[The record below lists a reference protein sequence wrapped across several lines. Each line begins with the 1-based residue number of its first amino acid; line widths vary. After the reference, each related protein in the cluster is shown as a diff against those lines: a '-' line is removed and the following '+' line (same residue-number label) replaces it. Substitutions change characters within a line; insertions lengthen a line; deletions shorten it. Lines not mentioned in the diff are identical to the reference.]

1 MQLTVLK
8 LITNRIGPL
17 KMAEYLVRTTVSR
30 LTKHQME
37 FQLPHMAN
45 PVSIRTGTSDMQ
57 VFHDIFIWA
66 EYSFLKPVS
75 ERIMILD
82 IGANVGYSSTYF
94 ASIYPKCEVIA
105 VELMH
110 SNFEQLSRN
119 TAFLGERIRTV
130 EAAVWSHNDGVSI
143 ADDTFRDGD
152 AWSHHASEA
161 TDGQRRVPS
170 ITMLDLMRE
179 HAMPHVNV
187 CKIDIEGA
195 EYELFADGNREWTNH
210 CDVILLE
217 IHEDLATFDIVAAM
231 QADGFH
237 SFTAHELTIFYR
249 DAEAAKRFIK
259 AEFIVD
265 VKASEAVG
273 KRAA

>member
-1 MQLTVLK
+1 MELTVLK
-8 LITNRIGPL
+8 LITNKIGPF
-17 KMAEYLVRTTVSR
+17 KMAEYLIRTTISR
-30 LTKHQME
+30 ITKCQMQ
-37 FQLPHMAN
+37 FKLPQMAN
-45 PVSIRTGTSDMQ
+45 PVAIRTGMSDMQ
-57 VFHDIFIWA
+57 VFHDIFIWG
-66 EYSFLKPVS
+66 EYSFLKPVV
-75 ERIMILD
+75 EHTTVLD

-94 ASIYPKCEVIA
+94 AGIYPQCEVVA

-110 SNFEQLSRN
+110 SNFEQLNRN
-119 TAFLGERIRTV
+119 TAFLGKRITTL

-161 TDGQRRVPS
+161 KDGKSLVPS
-170 ITMLDLMRE
+170 ITMFDLMQK
-179 HAMPHVNV
+179 HAMPRVNI

-195 EYELFADGNREWTNH
+195 EFELFATGNRRWVDN

-231 QADGFH
+231 HADGFN

-249 DAEAAKRFIK
+249 DAAVAKRFIRD
-259 AEFIVD
+259 EFLVD
-265 VKASEAVG
+265 EIAPQRV

>member
-8 LITNRIGPL
+8 LNTERIGPL
-17 KMAEYLVRTTVSR
+17 KMAEYLVRTTISR
-30 LTKHQME
+30 LTKYQME
-37 FQLPHMAN
+37 FQLPNMAN
-45 PVSIRTGTSDMQ
+45 PVAIRTGMSDMQ
-57 VFHDIFIWA
+57 VFHDIFIWG
-66 EYSFLKPVS
+66 EYGFLKPFH
-75 ERIMILD
+75 EQTNLLD
-82 IGANVGYSSTYF
+82 IGANVGYSSAYF
-94 ASIYPKCEVIA
+94 AGIYPKCEVVA
-105 VELMH
+105 VELMP
-110 SNFEQLSRN
+110 SNFEQLSHN

-161 TDGQRRVPS
+161 EAGKSLVPS
-170 ITMLDLMRE
+170 ITMVELMQQ
-179 HAMPHVNV
+179 HAMPRVNI

-195 EYELFADGNREWTNH
+195 EYELFTDGNRGWTNH

-217 IHEDLATFDIVAAM
+217 IHEDLATFDIVDAM
-231 QADGFH
+231 HNDGFQ

-249 DAEAAKRFIK
+249 EPKVAKRFIK

-265 VKASEAVG
+265 VKASKLAQRV
-273 KRAA
+273 A

>member
-1 MQLTVLK
+1 MQLAVLK
-8 LITNRIGPL
+8 LITDKIGPL
-17 KMAEYLVRTTVSR
+17 KMAEYLVRTTISR
-30 LTKHQME
+30 LAKCQME

-45 PVSIRTGTSDMQ
+45 PVAIRTGMSDMQ
-57 VFHDIFIWA
+57 VFHDIFIWG
-66 EYSFLKPVS
+66 EYSFLKPVT
-75 ERIMILD
+75 ERTTVLD

-94 ASIYPKCEVIA
+94 AGIYPKCEVVA

-110 SNFEQLSRN
+110 SNFEQLSGN
-119 TAFLGERIRTV
+119 TAFLGNRIRTV

-161 TDGQRRVPS
+161 EAGKNLVPS
-170 ITMLDLMRE
+170 ITMLNLMQQ
-179 HAMPHVNV
+179 HVMPRVNI

-195 EYELFADGNREWTNH
+195 EYELFADGNRDWTNH

-237 SFTAHELTIFYR
+237 SFTTHELTIFYR
-249 DAEAAKRFIK
+249 DADVAKRFIH
-259 AEFIVD
+259 AEYLVVD
-265 VKASEAVG
+265 KELLLSH
-273 KRAA
+273 RAA

>member
-1 MQLTVLK
+1 MELTVLK

-17 KMAEYLVRTTVSR
+17 KMAEYLLRTTISR
-30 LTKHQME
+30 LTKRQMV
-37 FQLPHMAN
+37 FQLPQMVN
-45 PVSIRTGTSDMQ
+45 PVAIRIDTSDMN
-57 VFHDIFIWA
+57 VFHDIFIWD
-66 EYSFLKPVS
+66 EYGFLKPVA
-75 ERIMILD
+75 ERTTVLD
-82 IGANVGYSSTYF
+82 IGVNVGYSSTYF
-94 ASIYPKCEVIA
+94 AGIYPKCEVVV

-110 SNFEQLSRN
+110 SNYKQLSRN
-119 TAFLGERIRTV
+119 TAFLGNRIRTV
-130 EAAVWSHNDGVSI
+130 EAAVWSHNNGVSI

-161 TDGQRRVPS
+161 SDGKSLVPS
-170 ITMLDLMRE
+170 ITMLNLM
-179 HAMPHVNV
+179 HKHSMPRVNI

-195 EYELFADGNREWTNH
+195 EYELFADGNRGWTNH

-217 IHEDLATFDIVAAM
+217 IHADLATFDIVDAM
-231 QADGFH
+231 HNDGFH

-249 DAEAAKRFIK
+249 EPKVAKRFIK

>member
-1 MQLTVLK
+1 MELTVLK
-8 LITNRIGPL
+8 LITDKIGPL
-17 KMAEYLVRTTVSR
+17 KMAEYLVRTTISR
-30 LTKHQME
+30 LTKRQME
-37 FQLPHMAN
+37 FRLPHMAN
-45 PVSIRTGTSDMQ
+45 QVSIRTGTSDMQ
-57 VFHDIFIWA
+57 VFHDIFIWG
-66 EYSFLKPVS
+66 EYGFLKPVADNTTV
-75 ERIMILD
+75 LD

-94 ASIYPKCEVIA
+94 AGIYPKCEAVA

-119 TAFLGERIRTV
+119 TAFLGNRIRTV

-161 TDGQRRVPS
+161 EAGKSLVPS
-170 ITMLDLMRE
+170 ITMLNLMQQ
-179 HAMPHVNV
+179 HAMPRVNI

-195 EYELFADGNREWTNH
+195 EYELFAPDNRRWVNQ

-249 DAEAAKRFIK
+249 DAAVAKRFIRD
-259 AEFIVD
+259 EFIVD
-265 VKASEAVG
+265 DTTSRPLH
-273 KRAA
+273 RAA

>member
-1 MQLTVLK
+1 MQLNVLK
-8 LITNRIGPL
+8 LITERIGTL
-17 KMAEYLVRTTVSR
+17 KMAEYLVRTTISR

-37 FQLPHMAN
+37 FQLPRMAN
-45 PVSIRTGTSDMQ
+45 PVAIRTGMSDMQ
-57 VFHDIFIWA
+57 VFHDIFIWG

-75 ERIMILD
+75 EQINVLD
-82 IGANVGYSSTYF
+82 IGANVGYSSAYF
-94 ASIYPKCEVIA
+94 AGIYPKCEVVA

-119 TAFLGERIRTV
+119 TAFLGNRIRTV

-161 TDGQRRVPS
+161 EAGKSLVPS
-170 ITMLDLMRE
+170 ITMVELMQQ
-179 HAMPHVNV
+179 HAMPRVNI

-195 EYELFADGNREWTNH
+195 EYELFADGNRDWTNH

-217 IHEDLATFDIVAAM
+217 IHEDLKTFDIVDAM
-231 QADGFH
+231 HNDGFQ

-249 DAEAAKRFIK
+249 DAEVAKRFIRD
-259 AEFIVD
+259 EYLVD
-265 VKASEAVG
+265 VASNLAQRV
-273 KRAA
+273 A

>member
-8 LITNRIGPL
+8 VITDKIGPL
-17 KMAEYLVRTTVSR
+17 KMAEYLVRTTISH
-30 LTKHQME
+30 LTKRQME
-37 FQLPHMAN
+37 FRLPHMAN
-45 PVSIRTGTSDMQ
+45 PVAIRTGMSDMQ
-57 VFHDIFIWA
+57 VFHDIFIWG
-66 EYSFLKPVS
+66 EYGFLKPDA
-75 ERIMILD
+75 ERTTVLD

-94 ASIYPKCEVIA
+94 AGIYPKCEVVA

-119 TAFLGERIRTV
+119 TAFLGNRIRTV

-161 TDGQRRVPS
+161 EDGKSLVPS
-170 ITMLDLMRE
+170 ITMLNLMQQ
-179 HAMPHVNV
+179 HAMPRVNI

-195 EYELFADGNREWTNH
+195 EYELFAPGNRRWVNK

-249 DAEAAKRFIK
+249 DAAVAKRFIRD
-259 AEFIVD
+259 EFIVD
-265 VKASEAVG
+265 DTTSRPLQRVA
-273 KRAA
+273 

>member
-8 LITNRIGPL
+8 LITDKIGPL
-17 KMAEYLVRTTVSR
+17 KMAEYLVRTTISR
-30 LTKHQME
+30 LTKRQME
-37 FQLPHMAN
+37 FKLPQMAN
-45 PVSIRTGTSDMQ
+45 PVAIRTGMSDMQ
-57 VFHDIFIWA
+57 VFHDIFIWG
-66 EYSFLKPVS
+66 EYGFLKPVA
-75 ERIMILD
+75 ERTTVLD

-94 ASIYPKCEVIA
+94 ASIYPKCEVVA

-119 TAFLGERIRTV
+119 TAFLGNRIRTV

-161 TDGQRRVPS
+161 EDGKSLVPS
-170 ITMLDLMRE
+170 ITMLNLMQQ
-179 HAMPHVNV
+179 HAMPRVNI

-195 EYELFADGNREWTNH
+195 EYELFAPGNRRWVNK

-249 DAEAAKRFIK
+249 DAAVAKRFIRD
-259 AEFIVD
+259 EFIVD
-265 VKASEAVG
+265 DKAS
-273 KRAA
+273 RQLQHAA

>member
-1 MQLTVLK
+1 MELTVLK

-17 KMAEYLVRTTVSR
+17 KMAEYLLRTTISR
-30 LTKHQME
+30 LTKRQME

-45 PVSIRTGTSDMQ
+45 PVAIRTGMSDMK
-57 VFHDIFIWA
+57 VFHDIFIWG
-66 EYSFLKPVS
+66 EYGFLKPVS
-75 ERIMILD
+75 EQMTVLD

-94 ASIYPKCEVIA
+94 AGIYPKCEVIA

-130 EAAVWSHNDGVSI
+130 EAAVWSHNNGVSI

-161 TDGQRRVPS
+161 SDGKSLVPS
-170 ITMLDLMRE
+170 ITMLNLM
-179 HAMPHVNV
+179 HKHSMPRVNV

-195 EYELFADGNREWTNH
+195 EYELFADGNRGWTNH

-217 IHEDLATFDIVAAM
+217 IHEDLATFDIVDAM
-231 QADGFH
+231 HNDGFH

-249 DAEAAKRFIK
+249 EPKVAKRFIK

-265 VKASEAVG
+265 VMASKLAQRV
-273 KRAA
+273 A

>member
-8 LITNRIGPL
+8 LITDKIGPL
-17 KMAEYLVRTTVSR
+17 KMAEYLVRTTISR
-30 LTKHQME
+30 LTKRQME
-37 FQLPHMAN
+37 FRLPHMAN
-45 PVSIRTGTSDMQ
+45 PVAIRTGMSDMQ
-57 VFHDIFIWA
+57 VFHDIFIWG
-66 EYSFLKPVS
+66 EYGFLKPVA
-75 ERIMILD
+75 ERTTLLD

-94 ASIYPKCEVIA
+94 AGIYPKCEVVA

-119 TAFLGERIRTV
+119 TAFLGNRIRTV

-161 TDGQRRVPS
+161 EDGKSLVPS
-170 ITMLDLMRE
+170 ITMLNLMQQ
-179 HAMPHVNV
+179 HAMPRVNI

-195 EYELFADGNREWTNH
+195 EYELFAPGNRRWVNK

-249 DAEAAKRFIK
+249 DAAVAKRFIRD
-259 AEFIVD
+259 EFIVD
-265 VKASEAVG
+265 DTTSKQQQ
-273 KRAA
+273 RAA

>member
-8 LITNRIGPL
+8 LITDKIGPL
-17 KMAEYLVRTTVSR
+17 KMAEYMLRTIVSR
-30 LTKHQME
+30 LTKRQME
-37 FQLPHMAN
+37 FKLPQMAN
-45 PVSIRTGTSDMQ
+45 SVAIRTGMSDMQ
-57 VFHDIFIWA
+57 VFHDIFIWG
-66 EYSFLKPVS
+66 EYSFLKPVA
-75 ERIMILD
+75 ERTTVLD

-94 ASIYPKCEVIA
+94 AGIYPKCEVVA

-119 TAFLGERIRTV
+119 TAFLGNRIRTV

-161 TDGQRRVPS
+161 KDGKSLVPS
-170 ITMLDLMRE
+170 ITMIDLMQK
-179 HAMPHVNV
+179 HAMPRVNI

-195 EYELFADGNREWTNH
+195 EYELFADGHRDWVNR

-217 IHEDLATFDIVAAM
+217 IHEDLGSFDIVAVM
-231 QADGFH
+231 HKDGFH

-249 DAEAAKRFIK
+249 DAAVAKRFIQDEYVV
-259 AEFIVD
+259 AVS
-265 VKASEAVG
+265 ASIEL

>member
-8 LITNRIGPL
+8 VITDKIGPL
-17 KMAEYLVRTTVSR
+17 KMAEYLVRTTISR
-30 LTKHQME
+30 LTKRQME
-37 FQLPHMAN
+37 FRLPHMAN
-45 PVSIRTGTSDMQ
+45 PVAIRTGMSDMQ
-57 VFHDIFIWA
+57 VFHDIFIWG
-66 EYSFLKPVS
+66 EYSFLKPVA
-75 ERIMILD
+75 ERTTVLD

-94 ASIYPKCEVIA
+94 AGIYPKCEVVA

-119 TAFLGERIRTV
+119 TAFLGNRIRTV

-161 TDGQRRVPS
+161 EDGKSLVPS
-170 ITMLDLMRE
+170 ITMLNLMQQ
-179 HAMPHVNV
+179 HAMPRVNI

-195 EYELFADGNREWTNH
+195 EYELFAPGNRDWANH
-210 CDVILLE
+210 CDVILVE
-217 IHEDLATFDIVAAM
+217 IHEDLRIFDIVDAM
-231 QADGFH
+231 HNDGFH

-249 DAEAAKRFIK
+249 DAEVAKRFIK
-259 AEFIVD
+259 AEFFVD
-265 VKASEAVG
+265 VKVSKQAQRVA
-273 KRAA
+273 

>member
-8 LITNRIGPL
+8 LITERIGPL
-17 KMAEYLVRTTVSR
+17 KMAEYLVRTTISR
-30 LTKHQME
+30 LTKYQME
-37 FQLPHMAN
+37 FQLPHMTN
-45 PVSIRTGTSDMQ
+45 PVAIRTGMSDMQ
-57 VFHDIFIWA
+57 VFHDIFIWG
-66 EYSFLKPVS
+66 EYGFLKPVA
-75 ERIMILD
+75 ERTTVLD
-82 IGANVGYSSTYF
+82 IGANVGYSSAYF
-94 ASIYPKCEVIA
+94 AGIYPKCEVVA

-119 TAFLGERIRTV
+119 TAFLGNRIRTV
-130 EAAVWSHNDGVSI
+130 EAAVWSHNNGVSI

-152 AWSHHASEA
+152 AWTHHASEA
-161 TDGQRRVPS
+161 EAGKSLVPS

-195 EYELFADGNREWTNH
+195 EYELFADGKRHWVNH

-217 IHEDLATFDIVAAM
+217 IHEDLKTFDIMDAM
-231 QADGFH
+231 HNDGFQ

-249 DAEAAKRFIK
+249 DAELAKRFIRD
-259 AEFIVD
+259 EYLVD
-265 VKASEAVG
+265 EASEAVV

>member
-1 MQLTVLK
+1 MELTVLK
-8 LITNRIGPL
+8 LITNKIGPL
-17 KMAEYLVRTTVSR
+17 KMAEYLVRTTISK
-30 LTKHQME
+30 LTKCQMQ
-37 FQLPHMAN
+37 FKLPQMAN
-45 PVSIRTGTSDMQ
+45 PVAIRSGMSDMQ
-57 VFHDIFIWA
+57 VFHDIFIWG
-66 EYSFLKPVS
+66 EYSFLKPVA
-75 ERIMILD
+75 ERTTVLD

-94 ASIYPKCEVIA
+94 AGIYPKCEVVA

-110 SNFEQLSRN
+110 TNFEQLSRN
-119 TAFLGERIRTV
+119 TAFLGKRITTL

-161 TDGQRRVPS
+161 KDGKSLVPS
-170 ITMLDLMRE
+170 ITMLELMQK
-179 HAMPHVNV
+179 HAMPRVNI

-195 EYELFADGNREWTNH
+195 EFELFATGNRRWVDN

-231 QADGFH
+231 HADGFQ

-249 DAEAAKRFIK
+249 DAAVAQRFIRD
-259 AEFIVD
+259 EFLVD
-265 VKASEAVG
+265 ASAPQRA

>member
-8 LITNRIGPL
+8 LITDKIGPL
-17 KMAEYLVRTTVSR
+17 KMAEYLVRTTISR
-30 LTKHQME
+30 LTKRQME
-37 FQLPHMAN
+37 FKLPQMAN
-45 PVSIRTGTSDMQ
+45 PVAIRTGMSDMQ
-57 VFHDIFIWA
+57 VFHDIFIWG
-66 EYSFLKPVS
+66 EYGFLKPVA
-75 ERIMILD
+75 ERTTLLD

-94 ASIYPKCEVIA
+94 AGIYPKCEVVA

-119 TAFLGERIRTV
+119 TAFLGNRIRTV

-161 TDGQRRVPS
+161 EDGKSLVPS
-170 ITMLDLMRE
+170 ITMLNLMQQ
-179 HAMPHVNV
+179 HAMPRVNI

-195 EYELFADGNREWTNH
+195 EYELFAPGNRRWVNK

-249 DAEAAKRFIK
+249 DAAVAKRFIRD
-259 AEFIVD
+259 EFIV
-265 VKASEAVG
+265 SEVTS
-273 KRAA
+273 RPLQHAA